1 MKRDFHL
8 VPLCI
13 GAALLQAP
21 GRALAA
27 PSASA
32 APTRNAT
39 ATTNIYQPL
48 GLLNKDDLNFGMAT
62 VTTGGTVVL
71 DPNTDTVSV
80 TGGVVSVGGSPHSA
94 LFEGIAPTGNV
105 VIVRLPRS
113 ATTLTRSGGT
123 ETMTVDTWTIDG
135 TTRRTI
141 PSRTA
146 YTFKVGGTLHVNP
159 NQAEGFYTGT
169 FTVDVQYP

>member
-1 MKRDFHL
+1 MNRDLSL
-8 VPLCI
+8 VSLAI
-13 GAALLQAP
+13 GTSLLQAP
-21 GRALAA
+21 QRALAA

-32 APTRNAT
+32 TPARNAT

-62 VTTGGTVVL
+62 VTTGGTIVL

-94 LFEGIAPTGNV
+94 LFEGIAPSGNV
-105 VIVRLPRS
+105 VIVRLPRT
-113 ATTLTRSGGT
+113 ATTLTRAGGT

-159 NQAEGFYTGT
+159 NQVEGFYTGT